1 MSAEVETD
9 GRVARSGRTREA
21 IATALLELLEE
32 GVSQPRAQHIAERAE
47 VSVRTVFQHFDDMEG
62 LYSEIAQ
69 RQTERITPFLVAL
82 DESGTTHE
90 RARTLI
96 EMRDNM
102 FALVAPVRNGIRNSE
117 VARHSNLI
125 ERGMSDLRSAMNKQ
139 VRQGF
144 AKEIHQHNEPTEVL
158 ARIEAVT
165 SYELWDHFQRGQKA
179 SRAST
184 RAHMLSLLLRE
195 LLK

>member
-9 GRVARSGRTREA
+9 GRVARSERTREA

-32 GVSQPRAQHIAERAE
+32 GVSQPRALHIAERAE

-62 LYSEIAQ
+62 LYSEIVQ
-69 RQTERITPFLVAL
+69 RQTERIAPFLVAL
-82 DESGTTHE
+82 DESGSTHE

-96 EMRDNM
+96 ELRDNM
-102 FALVAPVRNGIRNSE
+102 YALVAPVRNGVRNSE

-144 AKEIHQHNEPTEVL
+144 AKEIHQPTEVL

-184 RAHMLSLLLRE
+184 RAHMLSLLVRE

>member
-9 GRVARSGRTREA
+9 GRVARSERTREA

-32 GVSQPRAQHIAERAE
+32 GVSQPRAQHIAEI
-47 VSVRTVFQHFDDMEG
+47 V
-62 LYSEIAQ
+62 Q
-69 RQTERITPFLVAL
+69 RQTERIAPFLVAL
-82 DESGTTHE
+82 DESRNTHE
-90 RARTLI
+90 RARMLI

-102 FALVAPVRNGIRNSE
+102 FALVAPVRNGVRNSE

-125 ERGMSDLRSAMNKQ
+125 ERGMSDLRNAMNKQ